1 MNKIN
6 QNLSRIDSNLARRA
20 VSNVPSFKIPS
31 SAQTETQS
39 KLKAKNQN
47 TKVWHI
53 CLKCK
58 RKFKSLKNFEKHQ
71 ELS

>member
-20 VSNVPSFKIPS
+20 VSLVPNFKLPM
-31 SAQTETQS
+31 
-39 KLKAKNQN
+39 N
-47 TKVWHI
+47 TKSEVINKPQPKNENKTTWHI

-58 RKFKSLKNFEKHQ
+58 RKFKSLKNFQKH
-71 ELS
+71 